1 MWLHNAW
8 GRASAFVVKK
18 YIRLYF
24 LRKWPIVSLAK
35 TLIPWLGL
43 CRALWT
49 AIWIFNPLATI
60 EAHYMGKNSVMF
72 SSKTFIYF
80 STEERKTWTSWVTWQ
95 WVNYQDIFILE
106 VSFSFNKII
115 APHKWRTNLTF
126 ILSISPLGKNRSR
139 PTSFLNKKH
148 HISKLKKKKSPL
160 STNDK
165 YELTLAS
172 QSWTFSLDLWHS
184 CLYKTSWKTEQTTHV
199 MQCSEMTTQFNNI
212 VYLERCKLNYWII
225 EHFSSG
231 KTVYSI
237 GNMYSVAGHEVLLLH
252 WIIRQYQ

>member
-1 MWLHNAW
+1 MLRPPLRFVNAVTHVWLHNAW

-18 YIRLYF
+18 YISLYF
-24 LRKWPIVSLAK
+24 LRKLPIVSLAK

-49 AIWIFNPLATI
+49 AIWTFNPLATI

-95 WVNYQDIFILE
+95 WVNHQDIFILE

-148 HISKLKKKKSPL
+148 HISKHLKKITFKYKWQIRTYSSKS
-160 STNDK
+160 K
-165 YELTLAS
+165 
-172 QSWTFSLDLWHS
+172 LDL
-184 CLYKTSWKTEQTTHV
+184 
-199 MQCSEMTTQFNNI
+199 
-212 VYLERCKLNYWII
+212 
-225 EHFSSG
+225 FSRPLAFMS
-231 KTVYSI
+231 
-237 GNMYSVAGHEVLLLH
+237 L
-252 WIIRQYQ
+252 